1 MNILPSQIL
10 EEDEA
15 PMSPTEERDVWE
27 AMFPPD
33 LSEEEIFALICEQF
47 WPDEK
52 HVPRAVRHRAALGT
66 RKRITRLLR

>member
-15 PMSPTEERDVWE
+15 PMSPTEDRDVWE

-47 WPDEK
+47 WPD
-52 HVPRAVRHRAALGT
+52 
-66 RKRITRLLR
+66 